1 MKIDIFNHILP
12 QRYFDKMMAV
22 APRHADIGKRVREV
36 PTLYD
41 LDARFRMMDGF
52 GDGYRQV
59 LSMPN
64 PPPEAM
70 AGPDVTPELVR
81 IGNDGLAELVDKH
94 PDRFA
99 GFTAHLPMNNV
110 DATVA
115 EIERVIDEL
124 GASGVHCFTNV
135 NGRPLDDPEFA
146 PVFDAVAA
154 SGKPLW
160 VHPARPST
168 FADYAAE
175 TKSEYE
181 IWWTLGWPYETGAF
195 MARMVFSGLFD
206 RHPGIMIITHHLGGV
221 IPYFDGRVGPG
232 WDQLGA
238 RTSDADL
245 APVLERLEK
254 RPIDYFRMFY
264 ADTAM
269 FGSYAGTVC
278 GLAFFGADHVLFASD
293 SPFDPEGGAGY
304 IRSTIEVIDRLDISD
319 QDRDKIYRGNAERMM
334 GLNTTA

>member
-1 MKIDIFNHILP
+1 MKIDVFNHLLP
-12 QRYFDKMMAV
+12 ARYFDKMMEI
-22 APRHADIGKRVREV
+22 APAHADIGKRVREV

-41 LDARFRMMDGF
+41 LDARFRMMDEF
-52 GDGYRQV
+52 GDGYRQI

-81 IGNDGLAELVDKH
+81 IGNDGLAELVEKH

-110 DATVA
+110 AATVA
-115 EIERVIDEL
+115 EIERVTGQL

-135 NGRPLDDPEFA
+135 NGRPLDEAEFE

-154 SGKPLW
+154 SGLPLW

-168 FADYAAE
+168 FPDYATE
-175 TKSEYE
+175 DSSKYE
-181 IWWTLGWPYETGAF
+181 IWWWPYETGAF

-206 RHPGIMIITHHLGGV
+206 RHPDIRIITHHLGGV

-238 RTSDADL
+238 RTSNEDL

-254 RPIDYFRMFY
+254 RPIDYFKMFY
-264 ADTAM
+264 GDTAL

-278 GLAFFGADHVLFASD
+278 GLDFFGADNVLFASD

-304 IRSTIEVIDRLDISD
+304 IRDTIAIIDRLDISED
-319 QDRDKIYRGNAERMM
+319 DRNKIYHGNAERLMK
-334 GLNTTA
+334 LDIA

>member
-1 MKIDIFNHILP
+1 MKIDIFNHLLP
-12 QRYFDKMMAV
+12 ARYFDRMLEI
-22 APRHADIGKRVREV
+22 APSHADIGKRVREV

-41 LDARFRMMDGF
+41 LDSRFRMMDEF
-52 GDGYRQV
+52 GDDYRQI

-70 AGPDVTPELVR
+70 AGPDVTPDLVR

-99 GFTAHLPMNNV
+99 GFTAHLPMNNIE
-110 DATVA
+110 ATVA
-115 EIERVIDEL
+115 EIERVTGQL

-135 NGRPLDDPEFA
+135 NGKPLDDAEFE
-146 PVFDAVAA
+146 PFFDAVAA
-154 SGKPLW
+154 SDLPLW

-168 FADYAAE
+168 FPDYATE
-175 TKSEYE
+175 NSSKYE

-206 RHPGIMIITHHLGGV
+206 RHPDIKIITHHLGGV

-238 RTSDADL
+238 RTSDEDL
-245 APVLERLEK
+245 APVLERLKK
-254 RPIDYFRMFY
+254 RPIDYFKMFY
-264 ADTAM
+264 GDTAL
-269 FGSYAGTVC
+269 FGSTHGTIC
-278 GLAFFGADHVLFASD
+278 GLAFFGADNVLFASD

-304 IRSTIEVIDRLDISD
+304 IRDTIAIIDQLDITED
-319 QDRDKIYRGNAERMM
+319 DRNKIYYGNAERLMK
-334 GLNTTA
+334 LNLP